1 MSDLNKTDAATSN
14 QGEPVR
20 HLRLGDLELW
30 ILPDTFILQEASFF
44 AREAAEHE
52 ITELVRDSLLAGNQL
67 QFSACPILLKKD
79 GNLILIDTGIGSQVP
94 GNAGKLPQQL
104 ATIGIRPEQISTVLI
119 THLHFDHIG
128 GAFDPNTGQRLFSSA
143 VFFIP
148 EPEVGFWTN
157 PDLTHLRNVPPEIIE
172 LTVRT
177 AQRAIECLPV
187 KTFSFAERILPWIE
201 PIPLPGHTIGQAG
214 YLLDLPGSDKQ
225 FLVGGDSMHH
235 AVLHVRHPEWTT
247 NGDSHPHLVHQTRLG
262 LLNRLADEN
271 VLFRCYHFA
280 ADETGYV
287 TKDAKGGFRFV
298 VPSQEAE
305 LNRVNVRGG

>member
-1 MSDLNKTDAATSN
+1 MSEPNRTNAVPSN
-14 QGEPVR
+14 QGEAIR
-20 HLRLGDLELW
+20 YLRLGDLELW
-30 ILPDTFILQEASFF
+30 ILPDTFVLQEASLF
-44 AREAAEHE
+44 ALEAAEHE
-52 ITELVRDSLLAGNQL
+52 IAELVRDCLLPGNQL
-67 QFSACPILLKKD
+67 RFSACPILLKKD

-94 GNAGKLPQQL
+94 GNPGKLPQQL
-104 ATIGIRPEQISTVLI
+104 AAIGIHPEQISTVLI
-119 THLHFDHIG
+119 THLHFDHTG
-128 GAFDPNTGQRLFSSA
+128 GAFDPNTGQQLFPHA
-143 VFFIP
+143 VFYIP

-157 PDLTHLRNVPPEIIE
+157 PDLTHLRKVPPEIIE
-172 LTVRT
+172 LTVRV
-177 AQRAIECLPV
+177 AQRAIECLPI
-187 KTFSFAERILPWIE
+187 KTFSFAERIFPWIE
-201 PIPLPGHTIGQAG
+201 PIPLPGHTIGHTG
-214 YLLDLPGSDKQ
+214 YLLAPAGGDKQ

-262 LLNRLADEN
+262 LLNRLADKN

-305 LNRVNVRGG
+305 MSPES